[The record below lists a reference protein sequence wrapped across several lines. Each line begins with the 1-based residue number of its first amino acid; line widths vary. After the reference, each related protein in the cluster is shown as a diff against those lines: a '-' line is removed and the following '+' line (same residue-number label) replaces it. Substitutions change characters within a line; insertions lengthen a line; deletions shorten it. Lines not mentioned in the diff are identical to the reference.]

1 MELQTKIRIPTS
13 QTPIGYESQVALWG
27 SCFSAHM
34 GDIFKQAQFRSDSN
48 PFGVIFNPMA
58 MAPLFE
64 RMASGTIFQACDF
77 FEFQEKWH
85 SFAFHSELSQPSASE
100 AVKAANQ
107 AMFGA
112 IEFIKASSHLII
124 TLGSA
129 WGYVLVGT
137 AATNGQG
144 SNFYTAP
151 SESFDAPAE
160 SFVSPSEA
168 WVANCHKQPAARFVK
183 KMATQGQLQDA
194 LQRIQRALKQL
205 NPKIHLLLTVSP
217 VRHLKDGLQ
226 ENSRSKAALLTA
238 VHDFIESQHPNT
250 QAELSYFPSYEIQMD
265 ELRDYRFYTSDM
277 AHPSEQAV
285 AYIWERFKAVTMTA
299 ECLEFM
305 DRVSKVQRDMNHR
318 PFQEKSAAHNDFKS
332 KVKENIRDIQ
342 LQYPWMFLETNL

>member
-1 MELQTKIRIPTS
+1 MELQTKIRIPIS

-34 GDIFKQAQFRSDSN
+34 GDKFKQAQFRSDAN

-64 RMASGTIFQACDF
+64 RMASGTLFQACDF
-77 FEFQEKWH
+77 FETQEKWH
-85 SFAFHSELSQPSASE
+85 SFAFHSKLSQASAAE
-100 AVKAANQ
+100 AIEAANQ
-107 AMFGA
+107 ALFGA
-112 IEFIKASSHLII
+112 IEFIKGSSHLII

-129 WGYVLVGT
+129 WGYVLVDT
-137 AATNGQG
+137 AAAKGQG
-144 SNFYTAP
+144 SDLNAAP
-151 SESFDAPAE
+151 SESFDAPSE
-160 SFVSPSEA
+160 SFVSPSEV
-168 WVANCHKQPAARFVK
+168 WVANCHKQPASMFEK
-183 KMATQGQLQDA
+183 KIASQGQLQDA
-194 LQRIQRALKQL
+194 LQRIQQALKQL
-205 NPKIHLLLTVSP
+205 NPKNHLLLTVSP

-238 VHDFIESQHPNT
+238 VHDFIESQHPSN
-250 QAELSYFPSYEIQMD
+250 QAQISYFPSYEIQMD

-285 AYIWERFKAVTMTA
+285 SYIWERFKALTMTS

-318 PFQEKSAAHNDFKS
+318 PFQEKSAAHTAFKS

-342 LQYPWMFLETNL
+342 LQYPWMFSKI